1 MSFTDDV
8 RWLALVAALI
18 YRPPAELAPKFPEV
32 AVSLADRIL
41 EAAQALVANK
51 PGVRP

>member
-18 YRPPAELAPKFPEV
+18 YRPPAELAPRSPED
-32 AVSLADRIL
+32 AVKEADRIIKSA
-41 EAAQALVANK
+41 EARLK
-51 PGVRP
+51 ER